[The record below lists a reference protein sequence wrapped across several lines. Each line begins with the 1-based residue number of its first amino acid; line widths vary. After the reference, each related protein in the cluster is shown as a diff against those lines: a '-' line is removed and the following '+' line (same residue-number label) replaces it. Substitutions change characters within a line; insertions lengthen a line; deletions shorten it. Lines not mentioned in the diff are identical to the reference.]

1 MTTNHSNWH
10 RSHNLGALRKENI
23 EQEVILSGW
32 VQSHRNLGGLTFV
45 DLRDREGVTQVVFD
59 PEVSESAHKIAS
71 ELRNEFVLTIKG
83 TVKARLAGQENK
95 NMPTGD
101 VEVLVKDAQ
110 LVNRA
115 EPLPFQIHDDVE
127 AHETTLLKYRYLDLR
142 RNQVK
147 SKLMKRIEFV
157 KEMRRALEDKGF
169 LDIETPYLY
178 KSTPEG
184 AREFLVPSRIHEGQ
198 FYALPQSP
206 QLFKQVLMVA
216 GFDKYYQVVK
226 CFRDEDL
233 RADRQPEFTQIDCEM
248 SFVDQEMI
256 LNTFEEIVTGVFKKV
271 TDIALPE
278 FPRMTFQDAM
288 ENYGNDKPDT
298 RFELKLQNLSEV
310 VKGCGFK
317 VFDAP
322 LENGGIV
329 NALCVKNAA
338 DKFSRK
344 DIDAMTELVKT
355 YGAKGLAWAK
365 VKAGSGVE
373 SWQSPVAKF
382 LSDDTVNAIKERLGA
397 EENDL
402 ILFGAGDYDSTKAS
416 LSALRLYLGKRLE
429 LFDKKQFNFLW
440 VVDFPLMEKDEE
452 SGRYV
457 ACHHPFTSP
466 KEEDLHMLDNEPHKC
481 RANAYDLVLNGNEV
495 AGGSIRIHDQALQSR
510 VFKAIGLT
518 SEEAEEKFGFLLGA
532 LKFGAPPHGGM
543 AFGLDR
549 LAMLITGAE
558 TIKDVIAFPKTNK
571 AACLM
576 TQSPNVVTEKELGDL
591 HIQLAKA
598 ESKE

>member
-1 MTTNHSNWH
+1 MTTNQSNWH
-10 RSHNLGALRKENI
+10 RTHNLGALRKENV
-23 EQEVILSGW
+23 EEKVILSGW

-45 DLRDREGVTQVVFD
+45 DLRDREGVTQIVFD
-59 PEVSESAHKIAS
+59 PEVSENAHKVAS
-71 ELRNEFVLTIKG
+71 DLRNEFVLTIKG
-83 TVKARLAGQENK
+83 TVKPRLEGQANK
-95 NMPTGD
+95 NMPTGEI
-101 VEVLVKDAQ
+101 EVLVTEAQ

-115 EPLPFQIHDDVE
+115 EPLPFQINDDVE
-127 AHETTLLKYRYLDLR
+127 ANETTLLKYRYLDLR

-248 SFVDQEMI
+248 SFVDQEKI

-271 TDIALPE
+271 TKVALPE

-317 VFDAP
+317 VFDGP
-322 LENGGIV
+322 LESGGIV

-338 DKFSRK
+338 DSFSRK
-344 DIDAMTELVKT
+344 DIDAMTDLVKK

-365 VKAGSGVE
+365 VKSGSGVE

-382 LSDDTVNAIKERLGA
+382 LSDDTIDAIKTKLQA
-397 EENDL
+397 QENDL

-429 LFDKKQFNFLW
+429 LFDKNQFNFLW

-466 KEEDLHMLDNEPHKC
+466 KAEDLHMLDSEPHKC

-495 AGGSIRIHDQALQSR
+495 AGGSIRIHDQELQSR

-518 SEEAEEKFGFLLGA
+518 EDEAQEKFGFLLEA

-576 TQSPNVVTEKELGDL
+576 TQSPNEVTDKELKDL
-591 HIQLAKA
+591 HIRLEKS
-598 ESKE
+598 EK

>member
-1 MTTNHSNWH
+1 
-10 RSHNLGALRKENI
+10 
-23 EQEVILSGW
+23 
-32 VQSHRNLGGLTFV
+32 
-45 DLRDREGVTQVVFD
+45 
-59 PEVSESAHKIAS
+59 
-71 ELRNEFVLTIKG
+71 
-83 TVKARLAGQENK
+83 
-95 NMPTGD
+95 
-101 VEVLVKDAQ
+101 
-110 LVNRA
+110 
-115 EPLPFQIHDDVE
+115 
-127 AHETTLLKYRYLDLR
+127 
-142 RNQVK
+142 
-147 SKLMKRIEFV
+147 
-157 KEMRRALEDKGF
+157 
-169 LDIETPYLY
+169 
-178 KSTPEG
+178 
-184 AREFLVPSRIHEGQ
+184 
-198 FYALPQSP
+198 
-206 QLFKQVLMVA
+206 
-216 GFDKYYQVVK
+216 
-226 CFRDEDL
+226 
-233 RADRQPEFTQIDCEM
+233 
-248 SFVDQEMI
+248 
-256 LNTFEEIVTGVFKKV
+256 
-271 TDIALPE
+271 
-278 FPRMTFQDAM
+278 
-288 ENYGNDKPDT
+288 
-298 RFELKLQNLSEV
+298 
-310 VKGCGFK
+310 
-317 VFDAP
+317 
-322 LENGGIV
+322 
-329 NALCVKNAA
+329 
-338 DKFSRK
+338 
-344 DIDAMTELVKT
+344 MTELVKT

>member
-1 MTTNHSNWH
+1 MTTNQSNWH

-23 EQEVILSGW
+23 EQDVVLSGW

-59 PEVSESAHKIAS
+59 PEVSETAHKVAA
-71 ELRNEFVLTIKG
+71 ELRNEFVLTVKG
-83 TVKARLAGQENK
+83 TVKPRLAGQENK
-95 NMPTGD
+95 NMATGD
-101 VEVLVKDAQ
+101 IEILVKDAK
-110 LVNRA
+110 LINRA
-115 EPLPFQIHDDVE
+115 EPLPFQIQDDAE
-127 AHETTLLKYRYLDLR
+127 AHDTTLLKYRYLDLR
-142 RNQVK
+142 RNTVK

-256 LNTFEEIVTGVFKKV
+256 LNTFEEMVTGVFKKV
-271 TDIALPE
+271 TDVSLPA

-298 RFELKLQNLSEV
+298 RFELKLQNLCEV
-310 VKGCGFK
+310 VKGSGFK
-317 VFDAP
+317 VFDAA
-322 LENGGIV
+322 LEDGGIV
-329 NALCVKNAA
+329 NALCVKNVA
-338 DKFSRK
+338 DQFSRK
-344 DIDAMTELVKT
+344 DIDSMTELVKT

-365 VKAGSGVE
+365 VKAGNGVE
-373 SWQSPVAKF
+373 SWQSPIAKF
-382 LSDDTVNAIKERLGA
+382 LSDDMVDSIKAKLNA

-402 ILFGAGDYDSTKAS
+402 VLFGAGDYDSTKAS

-429 LFDKKQFNFLW
+429 LFDKNQFNFLW
-440 VVDFPLMEKDEE
+440 VVDFPLMEKDED

-466 KEEDLHMLDNEPHKC
+466 K
-481 RANAYDLVLNGNEV
+481 
-495 AGGSIRIHDQALQSR
+495 SR
-510 VFKAIGLT
+510 RLT
-518 SEEAEEKFGFLLGA
+518 HA
-532 LKFGAPPHGGM
+532 
-543 AFGLDR
+543 
-549 LAMLITGAE
+549 
-558 TIKDVIAFPKTNK
+558 
-571 AACLM
+571 
-576 TQSPNVVTEKELGDL
+576 
-591 HIQLAKA
+591 
-598 ESKE
+598 